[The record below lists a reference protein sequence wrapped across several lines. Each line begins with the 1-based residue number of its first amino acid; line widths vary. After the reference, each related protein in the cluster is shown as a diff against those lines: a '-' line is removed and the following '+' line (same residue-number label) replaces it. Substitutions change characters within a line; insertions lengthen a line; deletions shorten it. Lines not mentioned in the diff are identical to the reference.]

1 MAADQ
6 IKRMY
11 ESMPAK
17 LDRAPKRFGRAL
29 TLAEKILVTHADN
42 FDKQEWS
49 RGKAQ
54 LRLRVDRVSLQDAT
68 GQMALL
74 QFMQAGKK
82 QVAVPCT
89 VQCDHLSRV
98 QVGAARDLNR
108 ATTRHP
114 E

>member
-1 MAADQ
+1 MAVDQ
-6 IKRMY
+6 IKRLY

-17 LDRAPKRFGRAL
+17 LDRARKRFGRAL
-29 TLAEKILVTHADN
+29 TLSEKILVAHADD

-74 QFMQAGKK
+74 QFMQAG
-82 QVAVPCT
+82 
-89 VQCDHLSRV
+89 
-98 QVGAARDLNR
+98 
-108 ATTRHP
+108 
-114 E
+114 

>member
-1 MAADQ
+1 MAVDQ
-6 IKRMY
+6 IKRLY

-17 LDRAPKRFGRAL
+17 LDRARKRFGRAL

-74 QFMQAGKK
+74 QFMQAGQK
-82 QVAVPCT
+82 QGAVPST
-89 VQCDHLSRV
+89 LHRAHLSRAHS
-98 QVGAARDLNR
+98 AAPAPMSR
-108 ATTRHP
+108 ATTATQ
-114 E
+114 